1 MGGRAVPALLEI
13 VLSDTNKAEWPP
25 FIPYPLEHVTTNL
38 LGPRPT
44 PSKDNG

>member
-38 LGPRPT
+38 LGAQAHS
-44 PSKDNG
+44 SKDNG